1 MNTSFVF
8 GVSLLDLVVLLVVV
22 VLVIRSGRSGGIA
35 VLVKRE
41 IGQLGSSQERLERT
55 LRADS
60 AQGREE
66 ANNASKATREEVNA
80 LFRNLSH
87 DVKETL
93 SSSHDEQMELL
104 AELNREFSEDF
115 EKVNRSLIDNFELF
129 RGEVSNAM
137 SSNQK
142 SVLSAVSEMS
152 IQHKNLLD
160 SFSKQLESLT
170 AINQE
175 MLKDIRETLESRLS
189 KLQEDN
195 GRRLEEMRVT
205 VDEKLQSTLEQ
216 RLGES
221 FKLVSDRLEQVHK
234 GLGEMATLASGVGD
248 LKRVLS
254 NVKTRGTMGE
264 VQLETMLEQI
274 LTPSQYQRSV
284 QVKRNSGERVDF
296 AIKLPGKDDGGDVV
310 WLPIDSKFPL
320 EDYQRLVD
328 AQELGEIEIVNS
340 AARQLEVAIRAQAK
354 SISEKY
360 INPPSTTDF
369 AIMFVPVEG
378 LFAEVLRRPGLW
390 DQLQRESKVI
400 VTGPTTILAILNSL
414 QMGFRTIAIEK
425 RSSEVWK
432 LLGAVKTDFEKFGG
446 LLDKTQK
453 KLEEASNNISAAS
466 VRTRAIERRLR
477 DVQEVPIEG
486 VLDAF
491 DELPGIEAVDE

>member
-1 MNTSFVF
+1 MNTSFVI

-22 VLVIRSGRSGGIA
+22 VLILRSGKSNGVGA
-35 VLVKRE
+35 LVKRE

-66 ANNASKATREEVNA
+66 SNSASKATREEVSA
-80 LFRNLSH
+80 LFRNLSN

-93 SSSHDEQMELL
+93 LRSHDDQMELL
-104 AELNREFSEDF
+104 AEINREFSEDF
-115 EKVNRSLIDNFELF
+115 DKVNRSLIDNFELF
-129 RGEVSNAM
+129 RGEVSTSM
-137 SSNQK
+137 SANQK
-142 SVLSAVSEMS
+142 SVLSGISEMS
-152 IQHKNLLD
+152 LQHKNLLD

-170 AINQE
+170 GVNQE
-175 MLKDIRETLESRLS
+175 MLKEIRETLETRLS
-189 KLQEDN
+189 RLQEDN

-221 FKLVSDRLEQVHK
+221 FKQVSDRLEQVHK
-234 GLGEMATLASGVGD
+234 GLGEMASLASGVGD

-274 LTPSQYQRSV
+274 LAPSQYQRSV

-296 AIKLPGKDDGGDVV
+296 GIKLPGKEDSGDVV

-328 AQELGEIEIVNS
+328 AQEIGDIDVVNIAS
-340 AARQLEVAIRAQAK
+340 RQLEVAIRAQAK
-354 SISEKY
+354 NISEKY

-369 AIMFVPVEG
+369 AIMFVPIEG

-390 DQLQRESKVI
+390 DQLQRDSKVV

-425 RSSEVWK
+425 RSSDVWK
-432 LLGAVKTDFEKFGG
+432 LLGAVKNEFEKFGG

-477 DVQEVPIEG
+477 DVQEVPSEG
-486 VLDAF
+486 VLEFPD
-491 DELPGIEAVDE
+491 DLSSIEGTEE

>member
-1 MNTSFVF
+1 MNTSIAV
-8 GVSLLDLVVLLVVV
+8 GVSLLDLVVLIIVVI
-22 VLVIRSGRSGGIA
+22 LILRSSKSGGVA
-35 VLVKRE
+35 SLVKQE
-41 IGQLGSSQERLERT
+41 IGQLGTSQERLERT

-66 ANNASKATREEVNA
+66 ANSQSKATREEVSA
-80 LFRNLSH
+80 LFRNLSN
-87 DVKETL
+87 DVKESL
-93 SSSHDEQMELL
+93 GRSHEEQMELL
-104 AELNREFSEDF
+104 AEINREFSEDF
-115 EKVNRSLIDNFELF
+115 EKVNRSLLDSFELF
-129 RGEVSNAM
+129 RGEVSNSM

-152 IQHKNLLD
+152 QQHKNLLD
-160 SFSKQLESLT
+160 SFSKQLEGLT
-170 AINQE
+170 SVNQE
-175 MLKDIRETLESRLS
+175 MLKDIRETLESRLA

-264 VQLETMLEQI
+264 VQLETMLEQV

-284 QVKRNSGERVDF
+284 QVKSNSGERVDF

-328 AQELGEIEIVNS
+328 AQEIGDIEAVN
-340 AARQLEVAIRAQAK
+340 AAGRQLEAAIRGQAK

-369 AIMFVPVEG
+369 AIMFVPIEG

-390 DQLQRESKVI
+390 DQLQRESKVV

-432 LLGAVKTDFEKFGG
+432 LLGAVKTEFEKFGG
-446 LLDKTQK
+446 ILDRTQK

-466 VRTRAIERRLR
+466 VRTRAIERKLR
-477 DVQEVPIEG
+477 DVQEVPTEG
-486 VLDAF
+486 VLDSLE
-491 DELPGIEAVDE
+491 ELPGLEMADE

>member
-8 GVSLLDLVVLLVVV
+8 GVSLLDFVVLLIVV
-22 VLVIRSGRSGGIA
+22 VLILRSGRSSGVA
-35 VLVKRE
+35 ALVKRE
-41 IGQLGSSQERLERT
+41 IGQLETSQERLERT
-55 LRADS
+55 LRADN

-66 ANNASKATREEVNA
+66 ANGASKATREEVSA
-80 LFRNLSH
+80 LFRNLSN

-93 SSSHDEQMELL
+93 LRSHDEQMELL
-104 AELNREFSEDF
+104 AEINREFSEDF
-115 EKVNRSLIDNFELF
+115 EKVNRSLLDSFELF
-129 RGEVSNAM
+129 RGEVSNSM

-142 SVLSAVSEMS
+142 SVLAAVSEMS
-152 IQHKNLLD
+152 MQHKNLLD
-160 SFSKQLESLT
+160 SFSKQLEGLT
-170 AINQE
+170 SVNQE

-284 QVKRNSGERVDF
+284 QVKKNSGERVDF

-328 AQELGEIEIVNS
+328 AQEVGDIEVVNATS
-340 AARQLEVAIRAQAK
+340 RQLELAIRAQAK

-369 AIMFVPVEG
+369 AIMFVPIEG

-425 RSSEVWK
+425 RSSEVWR
-432 LLGAVKTDFEKFGG
+432 LLGAVKTEFEKFGG

-453 KLEEASNNISAAS
+453 KLEEASNSISAAS

-477 DVQEVPIEG
+477 DVQEVPTEG
-486 VLDAF
+486 VLDAL
-491 DELPGIEAVDE
+491 DDLPSIEAGDE